1 MPPRSLK
8 RFGSGISRARDDV
21 PQGGASITPSTLP
34 WTIHLRMLSW
44 LAFCARST
52 LATGPLTRLLSTT
65 WSMPN
70 ASLPS
75 DLKAAATPAV
85 PQICPKEK
93 VVCIVLL
100 YQTRQTGHQFFDG
113 HCCRTKLSRPKTC
126 KPLQSLRILCD
137 RLPSAFAWMSIQF
150 AWARFHA
157 MRPVR
162 AFANWSPEDP
172 RPFSQ
177 LFLSKLSLPLVK
189 LPACGR

>member
-1 MPPRSLK
+1 MH
-8 RFGSGISRARDDV
+8 
-21 PQGGASITPSTLP
+21 ASITRLVKAYSL
-34 WTIHLRMLSW
+34 
-44 LAFCARST
+44 LAALTFN
-52 LATGPLTRLLSTT
+52 LATPRKFGRPFGHHWGRLHAPAKPEALRKCTK

-70 ASLPS
+70 ASPPS
-75 DLKAAATPAV
+75 DLKAAETPAV
-85 PQICPKEK
+85 PQISPKEK

-113 HCCRTKLSRPKTC
+113 HCCRTKLSCPKTC

-137 RLPSAFAWMSIQF
+137 RLPSAIAWMPIQF

-177 LFLSKLSLPLVK
+177 FFVSKLSLPLVK